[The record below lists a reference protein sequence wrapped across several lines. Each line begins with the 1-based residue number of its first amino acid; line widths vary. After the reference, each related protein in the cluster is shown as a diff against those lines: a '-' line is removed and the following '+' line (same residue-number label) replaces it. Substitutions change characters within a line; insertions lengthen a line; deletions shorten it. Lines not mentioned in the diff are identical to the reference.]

1 MAINQNQESAKFVNN
16 CTGLLRSFLAEKQPN
31 YENIIADLRQQ
42 RRKKLKEVKGI
53 DEFKKNKEEQ
63 KFIEAIR
70 SKIIQLDKKVK
81 SMDGNNMIEIFNLR
95 KEIESDIARLD
106 PMKVEMSLED
116 SQKEQEVF
124 QQVIQEVVMN
134 NLEDNPEVEAVEE
147 QLLMG
152 HYRSLEKKV
161 IEQS

>member
-1 MAINQNQESAKFVNN
+1 
-16 CTGLLRSFLAEKQPN
+16 
-31 YENIIADLRQQ
+31 
-42 RRKKLKEVKGI
+42 
-53 DEFKKNKEEQ
+53 
-63 KFIEAIR
+63 
-70 SKIIQLDKKVK
+70 
-81 SMDGNNMIEIFNLR
+81 MDGNNMIEIFNLR